1 MTRSRL
7 AVVALAALALFVP
20 TSAALGSA
28 AHRAETDRAT
38 PPLLGP
44 NRVVMGDQVPWR
56 QVGEGWYLTLID
68 QGAHGEFGINAE
80 RQLLDLVNPRGGRY
94 QLATSSVAKD
104 GTGYRSLAGWSA
116 SGRTALLLVDQGTK
130 HARAV
135 RLELRTGT
143 RRVLPL
149 GAGIASISTG
159 PGGAVY
165 AAKYGGNRG
174 QRVVRIDP
182 DGTSIRIAG
191 HTDGMLLPTPD
202 ARQVVVAP
210 ESWDL
215 HELRL
220 VDGHGHLV
228 RTLPTPRH
236 CSVARWWRADTVLAT
251 CSLADGATRL
261 YAVPLDGTTPRPVSA
276 DHGRHSSDLGDIDAR
291 RLGGTTYLEASG
303 PCGVVFLARQH
314 ADGTA
319 TRVRV
324 PGSTGNVYLIG
335 RRGHR
340 LVLRTGV
347 SCDGGTARDAITH
360 FDPVTH
366 DDVVVAELP
375 LNEAYATILAFGERR
390 TTFG

>member
-7 AVVALAALALFVP
+7 AVAALATLALLVP
-20 TSAALGSA
+20 SSAALGSA
-28 AHRAETDRAT
+28 VHRAETERAR

-44 NRVVMGDQVPWR
+44 NQVVMGDQVPWR
-56 QVGEGWYLTLID
+56 QVGSGWYLTLID
-68 QGAHGEFGINAE
+68 QGPHGEFGINAE
-80 RQLLDLVNPRGGRY
+80 RQLLDLVDPRGGRY
-94 QLATSSVAKD
+94 QLAKSSVAKD

-116 SGRTALLLVDQGTK
+116 TGGTALLLVDQGTK
-130 HARAV
+130 QARAV
-135 RLELRTGT
+135 RLDLRSGT

-149 GAGIASISTG
+149 GAGVASVSMG
-159 PGGAVY
+159 PAGAVY
-165 AAKYGGNRG
+165 AAMYGGNSG

-182 DGTSIRIAG
+182 DGTSLPIAR
-191 HTDGMLLPTPD
+191 HTDGMVLPTPD

-210 ESWDL
+210 QSWDL

-220 VDGHGHLV
+220 VDQHGHLV
-228 RTLPTPRH
+228 RTMPTPRH
-236 CSVARWWRADTVLAT
+236 CGVVRWWRADTVLAT
-251 CSLADGATRL
+251 CSQADGAARL
-261 YAVPLDGTTPRPVSA
+261 YAVPLDGSTPRPVSA
-276 DHGRHSSDLGDIDAR
+276 DHGRGSSDLGDLDAR

-314 ADGTA
+314 DDGSA

-324 PGSTGNVYLIG
+324 PGSKGNVYLIG

-347 SCDGGTARDAITH
+347 SCDGGAARDAITH